1 VTVTNNS
8 SVATKGWTVQWTLA
22 SGQSISQ
29 LWSGVLSVSGSAVTV
44 RNADYNGAV
53 APGASTTFGFI
64 GTGSST
70 SVPVLTCTSS

>member
-1 VTVTNNS
+1 
-8 SVATKGWTVQWTLA
+8 
-22 SGQSISQ
+22 
-29 LWSGVLSVSGSAVTV
+29 VTV